1 MRTPSPCAIHETQKG
16 HETLLSFQR
25 EITIEGVVTTTW
37 DKTTH
42 SGASFVKEKGPR
54 PDVSRSTSGSG
65 IPGGACLLAFPQ
77 APLSLFVSLSSQ
89 TDKGPTS
96 SKAQGPTIR
105 PAGGYTPTAGLVPH
119 KASRCV

>member
-25 EITIEGVVTTTW
+25 EITIEGAVTKTW
-37 DKTTH
+37 DKTTRV
-42 SGASFVKEKGPR
+42 GASFVKEKGPR

-65 IPGGACLLAFPQ
+65 ILGGLSFGLSAGTALSQ
-77 APLSLFVSLSSQ
+77 ASQ
-89 TDKGPTS
+89 TDKCPTS

-105 PAGGYTPTAGLVPH
+105 PAGGYAPTAGLVPH
-119 KASRCV
+119 KAPRCV